1 MAIIVSL
8 RMNSPFHEGL
18 ERERSSPDNDET
30 LAAKSGQRLSFVW
43 PFGETNATELWA
55 GRIASSPL
63 KPGHMPLQ
71 HQANIIFGPMLQWD
85 DLASACPENRFPLF
99 GPML

>member
-1 MAIIVSL
+1 MI
-8 RMNSPFHEGL
+8 SPFHAGL

-55 GRIASSPL
+55 GRIASSSPL
-63 KPGHMPLQ
+63 KPGHIPLQ
-71 HQANIIFGPMLQWD
+71 HQTEYRIRSDA
-85 DLASACPENRFPLF
+85 AVR
-99 GPML
+99 